1 MFAKIK
7 YFVLRKK
14 QYFKNYMNP
23 LKLREKIMTDTKLP
37 DFCLDH
43 TMLRVKD
50 LERSLDFY
58 TRILGM
64 TVHRKTE
71 YPEGRFTNTFVGY
84 VGEDEGTNLELTYN
98 WDQPE
103 EYTKGNA
110 WGHLALKVTD
120 VYAASEYLKREGVEF
135 TKEPSPMK
143 NGTRILAF
151 IKDPDGYVIE
161 LNEPL
166 S

>member
-1 MFAKIK
+1 
-7 YFVLRKK
+7 
-14 QYFKNYMNP
+14 
-23 LKLREKIMTDTKLP
+23 MTEQTLSMP
-37 DFCLDH
+37 DFRLDH
-43 TMLRVKD
+43 TMIRVKD
-50 LERSLDFY
+50 LDRSLDFY

-64 TVHRKTE
+64 KIHSKTE

-84 VGEDEGTNLELTYN
+84 IGEDEGTNIELTYN
-98 WDQPE
+98 WDQQE
-103 EYTKGNA
+103 NYNKGNG
-110 WGHLALKVTD
+110 WGHLAIKVSD
-120 VYAASEYLKREGVEF
+120 VYETSVYLKQQGGEI

-166 S
+166 EQKN

>member
-1 MFAKIK
+1 
-7 YFVLRKK
+7 
-14 QYFKNYMNP
+14 
-23 LKLREKIMTDTKLP
+23 MTEQTLSMP
-37 DFCLDH
+37 DFRLDH
-43 TMLRVKD
+43 TMIRVKD
-50 LERSLDFY
+50 LDRSLDFY

-64 TVHRKTE
+64 KIHHKTE

-84 VGEDEGTNLELTYN
+84 IGEDEGTNIELTYN
-98 WDQPE
+98 WDQQE
-103 EYTKGNA
+103 NYNKGNG
-110 WGHLALKVTD
+110 WGHLAIKVSD
-120 VYAASEYLKREGVEF
+120 VYKTSDYLKQHGVKF

-166 S
+166 EQKN

>member
-1 MFAKIK
+1 
-7 YFVLRKK
+7 
-14 QYFKNYMNP
+14 
-23 LKLREKIMTDTKLP
+23 MTAQTLSMP
-37 DFCLDH
+37 DFRLDH
-43 TMLRVKD
+43 TMIRVKD
-50 LERSLDFY
+50 LDRSLDFY

-64 TVHRKTE
+64 KIHRKTE

-84 VGEDEGTNLELTYN
+84 IGEDEGTNIELTYN
-98 WDQPE
+98 WDQE
-103 EYTKGNA
+103 EDYNKGDG
-110 WGHLALKVTD
+110 WGHLAIKVSD
-120 VYAASEYLKREGVEF
+120 VYETSEYLKQQGVEF

-166 S
+166 DQKN